1 MKNSLLLF
9 LLFLISTNLPAQTK
23 SELLST
29 KIGNL
34 DIKSIQKLKNYNLLS
49 ALDMHTLSVFIVK
62 LAQQETSIKN
72 LTYAQLLEKF
82 ATYKKNQKRQV
93 FKKNNFGNDSIFIR
107 TPYGDKYFIGM
118 GKLSLEELVLRAS
131 KSLPKLYDKEVL
143 NKKIG
148 NTKEATAIIKGL
160 NLNEEDHVFFGNI
173 LIILSEHGKEIDRY
187 KIGDF
192 IEITKR
198 IKNSDELK
206 PILRNLKKS

>member
-118 GKLSLEELVLRAS
+118 GKLSLEKLVLRAS